1 MKRLPLTTSLIAT
14 MTAFGSALA
23 DNLSDSAKHDLTQVK
38 PAPVQAILVHGAP
51 IGDGA
56 GPQVIH
62 INTPEM
68 KRGYDGIA
76 DSTNSQNSQDDGEFN
91 VLAETVGDNNQGFI
105 SLAKNILASNEFF
118 AYMLALR
125 NQTPQIFDVLTRV
138 MIIKELA
145 QIHQDLVHRGACHG

>member
-1 MKRLPLTTSLIAT
+1 MKRLLFTTSLIAT

-23 DNLSDSAKHDLTQVK
+23 DTLSDSAKHDLTQVK

-51 IGDGA
+51 INDGA

-62 INTPEM
+62 INTPDM
-68 KRGYDGIA
+68 TRAHGDIT
-76 DSTNSQNSQDDGEFN
+76 DSTNPRNSADDGAFN
-91 VLAETVGDNNQGFI
+91 VLAGKIGDNNQGFI
-105 SLAKNILASNEFF
+105 NLTKNILANNEFF

-145 QIHQDLVHRGACHG
+145 QIHQDLVHRDACHG

>member
-1 MKRLPLTTSLIAT
+1 MKRLLLTTSLIAT

-68 KRGYDGIA
+68 TRSHGVIIDSINPRNSA
-76 DSTNSQNSQDDGEFN
+76 DDAAFN
-91 VLAETVGDNNQGFI
+91 VLAGTVGDNNQGFI
-105 SLAKNILASNEFF
+105 SLTKNILASNEFF
-118 AYMLALR
+118 AYMLTLR